1 MKMVKKPVFQH
12 RFQLSKPQRGEGVG
26 FIKAEMIMNYEETD
40 KMKQKDVYT
49 LDKEDDKAVQL
60 FIKLGM
66 PKNLAKTLLC
76 ISQFDE
82 CKCAD
87 VEQGADLRQPEV
99 RDLKREGKGRPA
111 HIYKT
116 TSDLSEI
123 LKAFEEEKLK
133 EVESVK
139 KDLSELK
146 NIMLSR

>member
-1 MKMVKKPVFQH
+1 
-12 RFQLSKPQRGEGVG
+12 
-26 FIKAEMIMNYEETD
+26 
-40 KMKQKDVYT
+40 MKQKNVYT
-49 LDKEDDKAVQL
+49 FDKEDDKAIQL

-66 PKNLAKTLLC
+66 PKNLAKTLLY

-99 RDLKREGKGRPA
+99 SIAMQELRRRGWIRKRDLKKKGKGRPV
-111 HIYKT
+111 HIYKPT
-116 TSDLSEI
+116 THLSEI
-123 LKAFEEEKLK
+123 LNAFEQEKLK

-146 NIMLSR
+146 NIMISR

>member
-1 MKMVKKPVFQH
+1 
-12 RFQLSKPQRGEGVG
+12 
-26 FIKAEMIMNYEETD
+26 MITKYEEME
-40 KMKQKDVYT
+40 KMKQKNVYT
-49 LDKEDDKAVQL
+49 FDKKDDKAVQL

-76 ISQFDE
+76 MSQFNE

-99 RDLKREGKGRPA
+99 SIAMQELRRRGWIKKRDLKKEGKGRPV

-116 TSDLSEI
+116 TTDLPKI
-123 LKAFEEEKLK
+123 LKAFEQEKLK

-146 NIMLSR
+146 NLMLSR